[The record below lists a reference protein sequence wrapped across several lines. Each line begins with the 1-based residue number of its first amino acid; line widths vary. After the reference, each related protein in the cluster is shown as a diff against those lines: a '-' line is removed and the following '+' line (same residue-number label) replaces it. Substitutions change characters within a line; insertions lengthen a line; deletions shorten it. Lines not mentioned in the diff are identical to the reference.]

1 MKIILCLLLFLPLAL
16 ASPLAQAQYAALLKG
31 AVAERFDDED
41 LRMFVDAARKVLHGG
56 AAENET
62 VKWQNPKN
70 RHGGEITLLRNFES
84 QGRACKE
91 VKVFNHA
98 QGRKATNSFDLCQ
111 VDGKWRLLGSSQLK
125 NAK

>member
-1 MKIILCLLLFLPLAL
+1 MKIILCLLLAL

-41 LRMFVDAARKVLHGG
+41 LRMFVETARKALYG

-62 VKWQNPKN
+62 LKWQNPKT

-84 QGRACKE
+84 KGRACKA
-91 VKVFNHA
+91 VKVFNQA
-98 QGRKATNSFDLCQ
+98 QGRKATNNFDLCQ

-125 NAK
+125 K

>member
-1 MKIILCLLLFLPLAL
+1 MKILLSLLLAL

-31 AVAERFDDED
+31 AVAERFDEED
-41 LRMFVDAARKVLHGG
+41 LRMFVDSARKVLHS

-84 QGRACKE
+84 NGRACKE
-91 VKVFNHA
+91 VKVFNQA
-98 QGRKATNSFDLCQ
+98 QGRKATNNFDLCQ

-125 NAK
+125 K

>member
-1 MKIILCLLLFLPLAL
+1 MKIIFSLLLVL

-41 LRMFVDAARKVLHGG
+41 LRMFGDSARKVLHS

-84 QGRACKE
+84 KGRACKE
-91 VKVFNHA
+91 VKVFNQA
-98 QGRKATNSFDLCQ
+98 QGRKATNNFNLCQ
-111 VDGKWRLLGSSQLK
+111 VDGKWRLVGASQLK
-125 NAK
+125 KAKAR

>member
-1 MKIILCLLLFLPLAL
+1 MKIIPSLLLSLPLVL

-41 LRMFVDAARKVLHGG
+41 LRMFVDSARKVLYS

-91 VKVFNHA
+91 VKVFNQA
-98 QGRKATNSFDLCQ
+98 QGRKATNNFDLCQ